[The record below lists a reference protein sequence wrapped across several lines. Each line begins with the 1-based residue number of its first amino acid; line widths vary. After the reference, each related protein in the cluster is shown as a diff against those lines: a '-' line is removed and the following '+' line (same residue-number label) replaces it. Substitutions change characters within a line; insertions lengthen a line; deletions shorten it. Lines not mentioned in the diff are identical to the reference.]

1 MFIDVKK
8 AHLNGKVPDD
18 EFAFVK
24 LPDGKIWRLKRW
36 LYGMRSAAQAW
47 EEEYASKMIDI
58 GFARGVS
65 NSTVFHRQST
75 GCRCVVHGDDFTF
88 LCYGGPWRRARR
100 QDGPVVRFDSA
111 SCGR

>member
-58 GFARGVS
+58 GFAR
-65 NSTVFHRQST
+65 
-75 GCRCVVHGDDFTF
+75 
-88 LCYGGPWRRARR
+88 
-100 QDGPVVRFDSA
+100 
-111 SCGR
+111 

>member
-8 AHLNGKVPDD
+8 AHLNGKVLDD
-18 EFAFVK
+18 EFACVK

-47 EEEYASKMIDI
+47 EEEYASKMIYI
-58 GFARGVS
+58 GFAREYRIRPCF
-65 NSTVFHRQST
+65 TDRARARRRLHVFVPR
-75 GCRCVVHGDDFTF
+75 
-88 LCYGGPWRRARR
+88 GPWRRARR